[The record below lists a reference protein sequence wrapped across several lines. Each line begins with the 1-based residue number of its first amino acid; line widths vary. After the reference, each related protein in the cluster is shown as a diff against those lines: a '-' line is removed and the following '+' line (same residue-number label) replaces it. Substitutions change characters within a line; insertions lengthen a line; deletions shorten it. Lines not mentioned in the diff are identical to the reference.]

1 MKAKSLNGNEV
12 DVIKL
17 NPVAAFGVIIGELDS
32 VIVETGE
39 FPRKGKA
46 YIYKKVSGTPDQY
59 KTEYDEFAREFPDII
74 IPTLEEMLTNDG
86 AVIGLADYELVDGD
100 DDNVYMRFTDIR
112 QFDTQFKI
120 DANGVLNINE
130 EKGPYGAEIVDRE
143 YRFVIPKLGE
153 FNEWSFKCLEPA
165 KPTEADA
172 PMWEALKASDAY
184 ALGYVKAEELLLKNA
199 FALWGDAGLYEEAEE
214 RIEKDDEIPSFIA
227 KAPVGTTQEEKV
239 IAMAAFLAACE
250 ERIKDENWRETADE
264 VEPIIDKVFS
274 FYFLLPSLRDCLK
287 SEDYKG
293 QINYVS
299 KD

>member
-100 DDNVYMRFTDIR
+100 DDNFYMRFTDIR

-120 DANGVLNINE
+120 DANGVLNINTE
-130 EKGPYGAEIVDRE
+130 IGPYSADIVNRP
-143 YRFVIPKLGE
+143 YRFIVPKLGE
-153 FNEWSFKCLEPA
+153 SDEWNFKCLEPPKHA
-165 KPTEADA
+165 EADA
-172 PMWEALKASDAY
+172 PIWAGLKCSDAH
-184 ALGYVKAEELLLKNA
+184 ALGYVKAEELLLKNT
-199 FALWGDAGLYEEAEE
+199 FGLWGDAELCEEAEE
-214 RIEKDDEIPSFIA
+214 RLEKNDAIPQFI
-227 KAPVGTTQEEKV
+227 KDAPADSTKKEKV
-239 IAMAAFLAACE
+239 VALAAFLAACE
-250 ERIKDENWRETADE
+250 ERIKTDDWREKVDE
-264 VEPIIDKVFS
+264 VAPIVDRVFS
-274 FYFLLPSLRDCLK
+274 FYFLLPALRDCLK
-287 SEDYKG
+287 IKG
-293 QINYVS
+293 YEAEVKLVS